1 MEKEFMNLTGCTYSV
16 AQEYLRKN
24 GGRVEYALNDY
35 YDNVDTIGGM
45 RQSYNPSLVA
55 IFEKYSNGVSST
67 EWDSSGLIRYIEDLG
82 ISIEDPITL
91 CLSQMLCID
100 DLTKPVS
107 REQFLDAWSDL
118 CCDTLRKMKAY
129 LHTLE
134 ERLETDKDY
143 FKSIYSYTFPLNT
156 EEGSRHL
163 PKDVAIEYWN
173 IFFKDNQYALK
184 ISKDR
189 LNSWLEFINSDDS
202 DPRKQNISNDIWLM
216 FYKFIE
222 QYPNDESLKKNY
234 DEMAAWPLLIDE
246 YYEFLEEND
255 KL

>member
-1 MEKEFMNLTGCTYSV
+1 MNLTGCTYSV

-55 IFEKYSNGVSST
+55 IFEKYSNGVSAT
-67 EWDSSGLIRYIEDLG
+67 EWDSSGLIRFIEDLG

-107 REQFLDAWSDL
+107 REQFLNAWSDL

-156 EEGSRHL
+156 DEGSRHS

-173 IFFKDNQYALK
+173 IFFKDNKYALK
-184 ISKDR
+184 ISKER

-222 QYPNDESLKKNY
+222 QYPNDESLKQNY